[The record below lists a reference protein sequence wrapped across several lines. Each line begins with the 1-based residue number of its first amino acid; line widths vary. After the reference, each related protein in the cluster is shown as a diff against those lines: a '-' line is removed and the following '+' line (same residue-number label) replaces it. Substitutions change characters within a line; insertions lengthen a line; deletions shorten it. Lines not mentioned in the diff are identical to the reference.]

1 MSVTLHLNAW
11 VDGGCPIVYFV
22 VEYKPKNQQDW
33 TLVSNSVKAGGNFVV
48 LDLNPATWYN
58 LRVTAHNN
66 AGFSIAE
73 YEFAT
78 LTATG
83 GTLAPPF
90 GGNVNNAETKS
101 SFPGL
106 PEWIDLNIIVP
117 VSATIIVV
125 CVGILVVCVAL
136 SRRKTPPLMNPE
148 EYAQFYGAMN
158 TMRNGG
164 VVTMRKDGLPYDEMG
179 YVPPPNRK
187 LPPVPGTNSNYNTID
202 RIKKGGHSMP
212 GQEEDIS
219 PYATFHLLGMRE
231 EAKAAAA
238 AAAQNF
244 QTMPSTPG
252 SGPLTGPNTPA
263 HQRNPQAAQTMF
275 NPRRSVPNQ
284 AAPGMQLYDAPNC
297 DYEPPTNFQQN
308 FGNPYDCPEGFYNA
322 SMMSS
327 VGYSQVADYTG
338 KPNQQLLPGQIIAQ
352 QAQQQ
357 QQQMMNQSSYGQYP
371 QPHAEYS
378 TDTVI
383 YKGGPQP
390 GPQPGAQ
397 ARGPLPSAEEE
408 FPPPPPERSSNDN
421 SFTTQSNVTSEC
433 SEAECDREP
442 LVRQRASPVDPSKE
456 LTTEEMRKLIERNEI
471 VQTNGLKPY
480 NTVNI

>member
-1 MSVTLHLNAW
+1 MAFLTNLN
-11 VDGGCPIVYFV
+11 
-22 VEYKPKNQQDW
+22 
-33 TLVSNSVKAGGNFVV
+33 L
-48 LDLNPATWYN
+48 
-58 LRVTAHNN
+58 
-66 AGFSIAE
+66 
-73 YEFAT
+73 
-78 LTATG
+78 
-83 GTLAPPF
+83 
-90 GGNVNNAETKS
+90 
-101 SFPGL
+101 
-106 PEWIDLNIIVP
+106 IVP
-117 VSATIIVV
+117 VVAALAVIIIAIIVI
-125 CVGILVVCVAL
+125 CVIK
-136 SRRKTPPLMNPE
+136 SRNNAITKE

-238 AAAQNF
+238 AAAGMGAAQNF

-263 HQRNPQAAQTMF
+263 HQRNQQAAQTMF

-297 DYEPPTNFQQN
+297 DYDPPTNFQQN

-338 KPNQQLLPGQIIAQ
+338 KPAQQLLPGQIIAQ

-383 YKGGPQP
+383 YKGGPP
-390 GPQPGAQ
+390 AGPPAQ
-397 ARGPLPSAEEE
+397 AQTPGRGPLPSAEEE

-421 SFTTQSNVTSEC
+421 SFNDSNSTTQSNVTSEC